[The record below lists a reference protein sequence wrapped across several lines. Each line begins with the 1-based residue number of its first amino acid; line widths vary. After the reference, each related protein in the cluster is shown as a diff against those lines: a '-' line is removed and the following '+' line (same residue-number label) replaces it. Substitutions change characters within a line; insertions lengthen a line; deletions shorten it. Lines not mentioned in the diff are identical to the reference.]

1 MRYKF
6 LQILVIFAFLL
17 GAVSTVCAA
26 DADLADAQSNV
37 ISLDDSSQ
45 DTLKS
50 NLNENPVG
58 GSSDANASVTKTTV
72 DKSAKV
78 GDEVEFLITV
88 TNTGSVDLDDLFVL
102 ESKYDSGLVYYGFSA
117 PDDDWIF
124 DQSGGDYK
132 FIHQGLL
139 KVGESSSF
147 SVFFTATKLGILSN
161 TAEVGN
167 STMIFANSTDTTE
180 VINDTDPSKNETDP
194 SKNDTDD
201 NRTVPSN
208 DTAESSEISNGT
220 DTIPIDGKAT
230 GNPLIA
236 LLMALAIIPIRR
248 FLK

>member
-124 DQSGGDYK
+124 DQSGDDYK

-180 VINDTDPSKNETDP
+180 VINDTDPSKN
-194 SKNDTDD
+194 DTDD

-208 DTAESSEISNGT
+208 DTAESSEISNGA